1 MQTEGYLEA
10 GLLTSALR
18 LNSKER
24 TMSETVAQVGSTQ
37 FESEV
42 MKSGLPVVVD
52 FYADWCGPCR
62 MVSPII
68 ESLSR
73 EFAGKAKFVKID
85 TDANQD
91 LAAKFGIMS
100 IPTVM
105 FFVNG
110 KVKDTVI
117 GAAPAS
123 VFKTKVASLVAH

>member
-1 MQTEGYLEA
+1 MHI
-10 GLLTSALR
+10 
-18 LNSKER
+18 
-24 TMSETVAQVGSTQ
+24 GSGQ
-37 FESEV
+37 FEKEV
-42 MKSGLPVVVD
+42 VQSTMPVVVD

-68 ESLSR
+68 ESLSQ
-73 EFAGKAKFVKID
+73 EFAGKVKFVKID

-91 LAAKFGIMS
+91 LAVKFGIMS

-105 FFVNG
+105 FFVKG

-123 VFKTKVASLVAH
+123 VFKNKVSTLVTR

>member
-1 MQTEGYLEA
+1 MADMRREG
-10 GLLTSALR
+10 R
-18 LNSKER
+18 IINRRPRSKPKAKR
-24 TMSETVAQVGSTQ
+24 MSDTVAKVESNQ
-37 FESEV
+37 FQNEV
-42 MKSGLPVVVD
+42 LQSALPVVVD

-105 FFVNG
+105 FFVEG
-110 KVKDTVI
+110 KVQDVVI
-117 GAAPAS
+117 GAAPVA
-123 VFKTKVASLVAH
+123 VFKSKVAALVGR

>member
-1 MQTEGYLEA
+1 MG
-10 GLLTSALR
+10 
-18 LNSKER
+18 
-24 TMSETVAQVGSTQ
+24 ETVTQVGSNQ
-37 FESEV
+37 FEGEV
-42 MKSGLPVVVD
+42 VKSGLPVVVD

-62 MVSPII
+62 MVGPII
-68 ESLSR
+68 ESLSQ
-73 EFAGKAKFVKID
+73 EFAGRVKFVKID

-105 FFVNG
+105 FFSNG

-123 VFKTKVASLVAH
+123 VFKAKVASLVTR